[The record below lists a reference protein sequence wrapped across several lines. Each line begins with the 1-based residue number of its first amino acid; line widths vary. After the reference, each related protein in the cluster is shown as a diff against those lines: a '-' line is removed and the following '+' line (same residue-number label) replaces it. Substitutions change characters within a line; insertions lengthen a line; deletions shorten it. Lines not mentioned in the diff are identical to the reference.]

1 MTFAPPTAEQ
11 QIAFLHDLQRIFEE
25 GDFSAT
31 YKFALLMALAEIAV
45 EPGNDSGAPS
55 TVSLNSIGG
64 KFVELYWRQAALRQV
79 IAPTRPAGKNRSRA
93 AGCPAPPAQNRTG
106 LPVGRSIWGAG

>member
-1 MTFAPPTAEQ
+1 MGISGKSRLLDAAMTFAAPTAEQ

-45 EPGNDSGAPS
+45 EVGSDSGAPQ
-55 TVSLNSIGG
+55 TVRLQLIGE
-64 KFVELYWRQAALRQV
+64 KFAELYWRQAAPYSTVGGSSGVL
-79 IAPTRPAGKNRSRA
+79 
-93 AGCPAPPAQNRTG
+93 AQN
-106 LPVGRSIWGAG
+106 LGAQAAVIRHLSG